1 MATTKVVRK
10 KIKRRK
16 KSKMYFGQKTQ
27 DAIVLYNSM
36 EPGDPKRNRLFAESI
51 YYPIRK
57 IAENLIHTYKFY
69 YFDEPTEQVIEEVVS
84 NMVIN
89 MHKYKQDKGKAFS
102 YFSVV
107 AKNYLILNNNKN
119 YKMGKIHDQI
129 DVMDYNR
136 DTDAESSS
144 ANVLDFKLEVFT
156 QMLQYWEDN
165 IFIIK
170 SNGFNGQTWLDRSGN
185 FHSDKL
191 QVTEKYTLIDDHVMD
206 YEATIEDD
214 ETFTRP
220 WKIKMK
226 LYRKLGDDA
235 QLQQFKCVEFVE
247 ELIYGEWRAK

>member
-27 DAIVLYNSM
+27 DAIVEYNSM
-36 EPGDPKRNRLFAESI
+36 EPGDPKRNKLFADSI

-119 YKMGKIHDQI
+119 YKMGKIHDQL

-136 DTDAESSS
+136 DTNAESSMD
-144 ANVLDFKLEVFT
+144 NLVDFKLEVFK
-156 QMLQYWEDN
+156 QMMEYWEEN
-165 IFIIK
+165 IFKIFKKKKDIAVVDALLYLMRNNK
-170 SNGFNGQTWLDRSGN
+170 SIENFNKKALYILIREMSGSN
-185 FHSDKL
+185 TQHITRVINVMKRKQNSLIRDFRDKGISFKNNITGS
-191 QVTEKYTLIDDHVMD
+191 V
-206 YEATIEDD
+206 
-214 ETFTRP
+214 FT
-220 WKIKMK
+220 
-226 LYRKLGDDA
+226 
-235 QLQQFKCVEFVE
+235 
-247 ELIYGEWRAK
+247 

>member
-27 DAIVLYNSM
+27 DAIVKYNSM
-36 EPGDPKRNRLFAESI
+36 EPGDPERNKLFADSI

-119 YKMGKIHDQI
+119 YKMGKIHDQL

-136 DTDAESSS
+136 DTNAENNMD
-144 ANVLDFKLEVFT
+144 NVTDFKLEVFK
-156 QMLQYWEDN
+156 QMMEYWEEN
-165 IFIIK
+165 IFKIFKKKKDIAVVDALLYLMRNNK
-170 SNGFNGQTWLDRSGN
+170 SIENFNKKALYILIREMSGSN
-185 FHSDKL
+185 TQHITRVINVMKRKQNS
-191 QVTEKYTLIDDHVMD
+191 LIRDFRDQGISFKNNKTGSV
-206 YEATIEDD
+206 
-214 ETFTRP
+214 FT
-220 WKIKMK
+220 
-226 LYRKLGDDA
+226 
-235 QLQQFKCVEFVE
+235 
-247 ELIYGEWRAK
+247 

>member
-1 MATTKVVRK
+1 MPK
-10 KIKRRK
+10 KRRK

-27 DAIVLYNSM
+27 DAIVEYNSM
-36 EPGDPKRNRLFAESI
+36 EPGDPKRNKLFADSI

-119 YKMGKIHDQI
+119 YKMGKIHDQL

-136 DTDAESSS
+136 DTNAESSMD
-144 ANVLDFKLEVFT
+144 NLVDFKLEVFK
-156 QMLQYWEDN
+156 QMMEYWEEN
-165 IFIIK
+165 IFKIFKKKKDIAVVDALLYLMRNNK
-170 SNGFNGQTWLDRSGN
+170 SIENFNKKALYILIREMSGSN
-185 FHSDKL
+185 TQHITRVINVMKRKQNSLIRDFRDKGISFKNNITGS
-191 QVTEKYTLIDDHVMD
+191 V
-206 YEATIEDD
+206 
-214 ETFTRP
+214 FT
-220 WKIKMK
+220 
-226 LYRKLGDDA
+226 
-235 QLQQFKCVEFVE
+235 
-247 ELIYGEWRAK
+247 

>member
-10 KIKRRK
+10 KIRRRK

-27 DAIVLYNSM
+27 DAIVKYNSM
-36 EPGDPKRNRLFAESI
+36 EPGDPERNRLFADSI

-119 YKMGKIHDQI
+119 YKMGKIHDQL

-136 DTDAESSS
+136 DTNAENNMD
-144 ANVLDFKLEVFT
+144 NVTDFKLEVFK
-156 QMLQYWEDN
+156 QMMEYWEEN
-165 IFIIK
+165 IFKIFKKKKDIAVVDALLYLMRNNK
-170 SNGFNGQTWLDRSGN
+170 SIENFNKKALYILIREMSGSN
-185 FHSDKL
+185 TQHITRVINVMKRKQNSLIRDFRDKGISFKNNITGS
-191 QVTEKYTLIDDHVMD
+191 V
-206 YEATIEDD
+206 
-214 ETFTRP
+214 FT
-220 WKIKMK
+220 
-226 LYRKLGDDA
+226 
-235 QLQQFKCVEFVE
+235 
-247 ELIYGEWRAK
+247 

>member
-27 DAIVLYNSM
+27 DAIVKYNSM
-36 EPGDPKRNRLFAESI
+36 EPGDPERNKLFADSI

-119 YKMGKIHDQI
+119 YKMGKIHDQL

-136 DTDAESSS
+136 DTNAENNMD
-144 ANVLDFKLEVFT
+144 NVTDFKLEVFK
-156 QMLQYWEDN
+156 QMMEYWEEN
-165 IFIIK
+165 IFKIFKKKKDIAVVDALLYLMRNNK
-170 SNGFNGQTWLDRSGN
+170 SIENFNKKALYILIREMSGSN
-185 FHSDKL
+185 TQHITRVINVMKRKQNS
-191 QVTEKYTLIDDHVMD
+191 LIRDFRDQGISFKNNITGSV
-206 YEATIEDD
+206 
-214 ETFTRP
+214 FT
-220 WKIKMK
+220 
-226 LYRKLGDDA
+226 
-235 QLQQFKCVEFVE
+235 
-247 ELIYGEWRAK
+247 

>member
-165 IFIIK
+165 IFKIFKKKKDIAVVDALLYLMRNNK
-170 SNGFNGQTWLDRSGN
+170 SIENFNKKALYILIREMSGSN
-185 FHSDKL
+185 TQHITRVINVMKRKQNSLVRDFRDKGISFKNN
-191 QVTEKYTLIDDHVMD
+191 VTGSV
-206 YEATIEDD
+206 
-214 ETFTRP
+214 FT
-220 WKIKMK
+220 
-226 LYRKLGDDA
+226 
-235 QLQQFKCVEFVE
+235 
-247 ELIYGEWRAK
+247 